1 MEVTST
7 KLKRT
12 HSCGVLTIKNDGDEV
27 VLMGW
32 ADTRRDHGGL
42 IFVDLRDREGITQV
56 VLNPEI
62 DQLAHNKAHS
72 IRNEFVIAVKGK
84 VRKRPEGMANPKLK
98 TGEIEVYISQLEILN
113 ESKPLPISFDNKD
126 EISEN
131 HRLKYRFLDLR
142 NKSHQQTL
150 KLRHQVCHVVRNYL
164 DSKGFIDIETPVL
177 TKSTPEGA
185 RDYLV
190 PSRLNP
196 GHFYALPQSPQ
207 LFKQL
212 LMVSG
217 FERYY
222 QIVKCFRDEDLRADR
237 QPEFTQIDMEMS
249 FISQEDIFSIV
260 EEMIVSIYKEIK
272 GIELKTPFDTLT
284 YREAMNRFGS
294 DRPDTRFGLELK
306 DITDLAKQSDFKV
319 FTTAINNQ
327 GEVKAINAKGCAN
340 FSRKELD
347 DLTEGAKVY
356 GAKGMAWI
364 KINKDG
370 LQSPIIKFF
379 SKELMDQIVKKLD
392 GQTGDVLLFMADT
405 SKVVA
410 DALSYLRLTIGKRL
424 NLIDDSKINLT
435 WITDFPLVEYDKEE
449 KRYVAMH
456 HPFTA
461 PRESDLEYFDS
472 DPLKIKAKAY
482 DLVLNGTEIGG
493 GSIRIYKKVMQDK
506 MFKLLGISK
515 EEAEK
520 RFGFLLNALEYGAP
534 PHGGIAFGLDRIIML
549 LTGSRSIRDV
559 IAFPKTQKATCLMT
573 EAPSD
578 VNKKQ
583 LKELKLK
590 LDVIK

>member
-1 MEVTST
+1 MSEI
-7 KLKRT
+7 KLKKS
-12 HSCGVLTIKNDGDEV
+12 HSCGVLTIKNDGEEV

-32 ADTRRDHGGL
+32 TDTRRDHGGL
-42 IFVDLRDREGITQV
+42 IFLDLRDREGITQV

-62 DQLAHNKAHS
+62 DQIAHNEAGS

-98 TGEIEVYISQLEILN
+98 TGEIEVYTSELEILN
-113 ESKPLPISFDNKD
+113 ESKALPISFDKRE
-126 EISEN
+126 EISEDN
-131 HRLKYRFLDLR
+131 RLKYRFLDLR
-142 NKSHQQTL
+142 STDLQHNL
-150 KLRHQVCHVVRNYL
+150 KLRHKVCRVVRNYL
-164 DSKGFIDIETPVL
+164 DSIGFIDIETPVL

-196 GHFYALPQSPQ
+196 GQFYALPQSPQ

-212 LMVSG
+212 LMISG

-249 FISQEDIFSIV
+249 FVNQEDLFSIA
-260 EEMIVSIYKEIK
+260 EEMMVNIYKEIK
-272 GIELKTPFDTLT
+272 GIDIKTPFDTLM
-284 YREAMNRFGS
+284 YEEAMDRFGN
-294 DRPDTRFGLELK
+294 DHPDTRFGLELK
-306 DITDLAKQSDFKV
+306 DITALSRHSDFKV
-319 FTTAINNQ
+319 FTTATDKNGQ
-327 GEVKAINAKGCAN
+327 VKAINAKGCAN
-340 FSRKELD
+340 FSRKELG

-370 LQSPIIKFF
+370 LQFPIVKFF
-379 SKELMDQIVKKLD
+379 KKELMDQIVKRLE
-392 GQTGDVLLFMADT
+392 GEVGDLLLFMADT
-405 SKVVA
+405 PKIVA
-410 DALSYLRLTIGKRL
+410 DSLSYLRLTIGKRL
-424 NLIDDSKINLT
+424 NLIDDSKVNFV
-435 WITDFPLVEYDKEE
+435 WITDFPLVEYDEKE
-449 KRYVAMH
+449 KRHIAMH
-456 HPFTA
+456 HPFTS
-461 PRESDLEYFDS
+461 PHDSDLEYFES

-493 GSIRIYKKVMQDK
+493 GSIRIHRKEIQDK
-506 MFKLLGISK
+506 MFKLLGMSK

-520 RFGFLLNALEYGAP
+520 RFGFLLHALEYGAP
-534 PHGGIAFGLDRIIML
+534 PHGGIAFGLDRIIMI
-549 LTGSRSIRDV
+549 LTGAASIRDV

-573 EAPSD
+573 EAPSGVD
-578 VNKKQ
+578 QKQ

>member
-1 MEVTST
+1 MTENLR
-7 KLKRT
+7 KT
-12 HSCGVLTIKNDGDEV
+12 HSCGVLTSENDGEEV

-42 IFVDLRDREGITQV
+42 IFVDLRDREGMTQV

-62 DQLAHNKAHS
+62 DQLAHNAAQS
-72 IRNEFVIAVKGK
+72 IRNEFVLAVKGK

-98 TGEIEVYISQLEILN
+98 TGEIEVYSSELEILN
-113 ESKPLPISFDNKD
+113 ESKPLPIDFSKRED
-126 EISEN
+126 ISEN

-142 NKSHQQTL
+142 NSEIQQVL
-150 KLRHQVCHVVRNYL
+150 KVRHHVCRVVRNYL
-164 DSKGFIDIETPVL
+164 DSNGFTDIETPVL

-196 GHFYALPQSPQ
+196 GQFYALPQSPQ

-212 LMVSG
+212 LMISG

-249 FISQEDIFSIV
+249 FVNQKDIFSIV
-260 EEMIVSIYKEIK
+260 EGMMVNIYKEIK
-272 GIELKTPFDTLT
+272 GIELKLPFDTLT
-284 YREAMNRFGS
+284 YREAMDRFGN
-294 DRPDTRFGLELK
+294 DHPDTRFGLELN
-306 DITDLAKQSDFKV
+306 DITDLAKESDFKV
-319 FTTAINNQ
+319 FTTATDKNGQ
-327 GEVKAINAKGCAN
+327 VKAINAKGCAN

-370 LQSPIIKFF
+370 LQSPITKFF
-379 SKELMDQIVKKLD
+379 SKELMDQIVKRLE
-392 GQTGDVLLFMADT
+392 GNVGDLLLFMADT
-405 SKVVA
+405 PKIVA
-410 DALSYLRLTIGKRL
+410 AALSFLRLTIGKRL
-424 NLIDDSKINLT
+424 NLIDESKTNFL
-435 WITDFPLVEYDKEE
+435 WITDFPLVEYDDEE
-449 KRYVAMH
+449 NRYNAMH
-456 HPFTA
+456 HPFTS
-461 PRESDLEYFDS
+461 PCDSDVEYFESD
-472 DPLKIKAKAY
+472 PAKIKAKAY

-493 GSIRIYKKVMQDK
+493 GSLRIHKKEIQDK
-506 MFKLLGISK
+506 MFKLIGISK
-515 EEAEK
+515 DEAEK
-520 RFGFLLNALEYGAP
+520 RFGFLLHALEYGAP
-534 PHGGIAFGLDRIIML
+534 PHGGIAFGLDRIVMI
-549 LTGSRSIRDV
+549 LTGAASIRDV

-573 EAPSD
+573 DAPSSID
-578 VNKKQ
+578 KKQ

>member
-1 MEVTST
+1 MTENLR
-7 KLKRT
+7 KT
-12 HSCGVLTIKNDGDEV
+12 HSCGVLTIKNDAEEV

-32 ADTRRDHGGL
+32 VDTRRDHGGL
-42 IFVDLRDREGITQV
+42 IFVDLRDSEGITQV

-62 DQLAHNKAHS
+62 DQIAHNAAQS
-72 IRNEFVIAVKGK
+72 IRNEFVIAVKGR
-84 VRKRPEGMANPKLK
+84 VRKRPEGMANSKLK
-98 TGEIEVYISQLEILN
+98 TGEIEVYSSDLEILN
-113 ESKPLPISFDNKD
+113 ESKPLPISFDNRE

-131 HRLKYRFLDLR
+131 NRLKYRFLDLR
-142 NKSHQQTL
+142 STDLQNNL
-150 KLRHQVCHVVRNYL
+150 KLRHKLCRVVRNYL
-164 DSKGFIDIETPVL
+164 DSNDFIDIETPVL

-196 GHFYALPQSPQ
+196 GRFYALPQSPQ

-249 FISQEDIFSIV
+249 FVDQKDIFSFV
-260 EEMIVSIYKEIK
+260 ERMMVNIYKEIK
-272 GIELKTPFDTLT
+272 GIELKFPFDALT
-284 YREAMNRFGS
+284 YREAIDRFGN
-294 DRPDTRFGLELK
+294 DRPDTRFGLELR

-319 FTTAINNQ
+319 FTKATDTNGQ
-327 GEVKAINAKGCAN
+327 VKAINAKGCAG

-347 DLTEGAKVY
+347 DLTENAKVY

-364 KINKDG
+364 KINKGG

-379 SKELMDQIVKKLD
+379 SEELMEQIVKRLQ
-392 GQTGDVLLFMADT
+392 GETGDLLLFMADT
-405 SKVVA
+405 PKIVA
-410 DALSYLRLTIGKRL
+410 DTLSYLRLTIGKRL
-424 NLIDDSKINLT
+424 NLIDDSKVNFV
-435 WITDFPLVEYDKEE
+435 WVTDFPLLEYNEEE

-456 HPFTA
+456 HPFTSPA
-461 PRESDLEYFDS
+461 DSDLEYFES
-472 DPLKIKAKAY
+472 DPGKIKAKAY

-493 GSIRIYKKVMQDK
+493 GSIRIHKKEIQDK

-520 RFGFLLNALEYGAP
+520 RFGFLLHALEYGAP
-534 PHGGIAFGLDRIIML
+534 PHGGIAFGLDRIIMI

-578 VNKKQ
+578 VDEKQ

-590 LDVIK
+590 LNVIK